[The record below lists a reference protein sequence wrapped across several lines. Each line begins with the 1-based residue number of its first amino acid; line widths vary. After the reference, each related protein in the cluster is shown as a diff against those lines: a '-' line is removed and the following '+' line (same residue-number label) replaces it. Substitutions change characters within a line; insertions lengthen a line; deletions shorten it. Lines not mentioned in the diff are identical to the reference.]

1 MEIPEVIALINYWQ
15 TLLDV
20 QSAYLNPNITAKLF
34 ATVEAL
40 EAYQT
45 EHEAYKVLL
54 KSYFTSREEINR
66 LNTGHRSVDA

>member
-1 MEIPEVIALINYWQ
+1 MEKAEVQVLIEYWEMI
-15 TLLDV
+15 LSI
-20 QSAYLNPNITAKLF
+20 QSEYLNPNITEKIFHTL
-34 ATVEAL
+34 EAL